1 MPPLLPIMRDRKRV
15 LVRRAIDASQ
25 IELLCNMCGLGNPLQ
40 EPQAVS
46 GGLLHRLWR
55 LDTTQGTFALKQLN
69 AAIMQK
75 PFIHES
81 YRLSEEIAAAMATH
95 GVPAVAALSCN
106 GDPLQMIENNTVIVY
121 RWIEGETLSAEAV
134 EPERARLIGALLG
147 RMHVLHLQF
156 PALPLPDWE
165 HFRDD
170 DWDLLT
176 VHAYERDIPWATPVR
191 AVMHR
196 LIEWSQLSEHAGE
209 KLSHSYVI
217 SHRDLGQKNVIW
229 QDEHTPWLID
239 WEAAGLVNPTM
250 ELVSTALD
258 WSGLA
263 TGVLREDTFA
273 AMMESYVA
281 AGGVVQDA
289 GIDVLYGVMGIWLNW
304 LVFNMRR
311 SLDESIFDEEER
323 QMGIRETPLAI
334 ARLRTLAH
342 YTEQWASW
350 IDRWHG

>member
-1 MPPLLPIMRDRKRV
+1 
-15 LVRRAIDASQ
+15 
-25 IELLCNMCGLGNPLQ
+25 MCGLGNPLQ

-46 GGLLHRLWR
+46 GGLLHRVWR

-69 AAIMQK
+69 TAIMQK
-75 PFIHES
+75 PHIYDS
-81 YRLSEEIAAAMATH
+81 YRLSERIATAMAAQ
-95 GVPAVAALSCN
+95 GIPAVAALTCN
-106 GDPLQMIENNTVIVY
+106 GDPLQVIENDTVIVY

-134 EPERARLIGALLG
+134 EPERARLIGALLA
-147 RMHVLHLQF
+147 RMHALHLQF
-156 PALPLPDWE
+156 PALPRPDWE
-165 HFRDD
+165 HFRAD

-176 VHAYERDIPWATPVR
+176 VHAYDMGIPWATPAR
-191 AVMHR
+191 AVMHS
-196 LIEWSQLSEHAGE
+196 LLEWSKLSEQAGE

-217 SHRDLGQKNVIW
+217 SHRDLGQKNVLW
-229 QDEHTPWLID
+229 QDDHTPLLID

-258 WSGLA
+258 WSGFA
-263 TGVLREDTFA
+263 TGVVREDTFV

-281 AGGVVQDA
+281 GGGVVRDA
-289 GIDVLYGVMGIWLNW
+289 GIDVLHGVMGIWLNW

-311 SLDESIFDEEER
+311 SLGESIFDEEER
-323 QMGIRETPLAI
+323 QLGIRETPLAI

-342 YTEQWASW
+342 YVEKWASW